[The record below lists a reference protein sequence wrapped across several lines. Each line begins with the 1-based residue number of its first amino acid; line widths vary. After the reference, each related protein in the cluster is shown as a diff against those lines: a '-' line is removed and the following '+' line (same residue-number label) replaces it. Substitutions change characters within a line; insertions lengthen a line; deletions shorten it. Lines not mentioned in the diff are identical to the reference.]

1 MDEGFDDRGQGL
13 LVVHVL
19 RAVERDEEVLASGQA
34 EPRQDVPRA
43 GGLRALQRDVVHH
56 IADHVHAAG
65 DALAGQVVDRGLR
78 RGEQQARQMI
88 RHDAVHFLGH
98 LPIEGP
104 QARLDMAEG
113 DAHLRRDEGARERR
127 VRVPVDEEQVR
138 ALLLQDLLEPAHHVC
153 GLPPVAPAPH
163 AQVVIRPGDVE
174 GIEEHVGHV
183 LVVMLARVDQDL
195 LMVLTDLAAHR
206 RGLDELGSR
215 ADDAR
220 DFHAAS
226 DGSGGL

>member
-1 MDEGFDDRGQGL
+1 
-13 LVVHVL
+13 
-19 RAVERDEEVLASGQA
+19 
-34 EPRQDVPRA
+34 
-43 GGLRALQRDVVHH
+43 
-56 IADHVHAAG
+56 
-65 DALAGQVVDRGLR
+65 
-78 RGEQQARQMI
+78 
-88 RHDAVHFLGH
+88 
-98 LPIEGP
+98 
-104 QARLDMAEG
+104 
-113 DAHLRRDEGARERR
+113 
-127 VRVPVDEEQVR
+127 
-138 ALLLQDLLEPAHHVC
+138 LLQDLLEPAHHVC

-226 DGSGGL
+226 DGSGGLLALWIVLLLTIVDSCAKCPNINMSKDAWVSGD